1 MIYLVL
7 KMKCDFLN
15 SQTSLYLLGHLVHHQ
30 YYPRQICS
38 RSQLFLTHFMKRNNL
53 SYPLSILLLAG
64 QRCANPE
71 QKYKETDKYFVPFI
85 VCLIILILGIFAVI
99 FNYCVGRMRSEKVN
113 YSNRELGGRKGTL
126 DITARKAATIFKT
139 RTKSDATKTGKPL
152 ALQNRENS
160 RHLLVDGQ
168 ADNMGFTT
176 GIDVQ
181 ANTTE
186 A

>member
-1 MIYLVL
+1 M
-7 KMKCDFLN
+7 
-15 SQTSLYLLGHLVHHQ
+15 S
-30 YYPRQICS
+30 
-38 RSQLFLTHFMKRNNL
+38 RNNL
-53 SYPLSILLLAG
+53 LHPLSILLLAG

-152 ALQNRENS
+152 ALQDRENS